1 MQVERFCKEA
11 DRKQRLSVIEDA
23 LSGLESFIDYR
34 AWAMTYHPEKA
45 ETKPEIKEEDID
57 PAKIDRL
64 TRMKPVPAEKQAEI
78 LKKLQEIKQAREGG
92 K

>member
-1 MQVERFCKEA
+1 MLVERFCKEA
-11 DRKQRLSVIEDA
+11 DRKQKLEVIEDA

-45 ETKPEIKEEDID
+45 KEKPEIKAEDID

-78 LKKLQEIKQAREGG
+78 LKKLQQIKQGTEGG

>member
-1 MQVERFCKEA
+1 
-11 DRKQRLSVIEDA
+11 
-23 LSGLESFIDYR
+23 
-34 AWAMTYHPEKA
+34 MTYHPEKA
-45 ETKPEIKEEDID
+45 ETKPEIKAEDIE
-57 PAKIDRL
+57 PEKIDRL